1 MILYSLSGL
10 LCCLYVN
17 LGGSARLRT
26 VVVPLQKAQVHRRE
40 YLCLFILS
48 QVLFCTLDCQL
59 LVAFNS
65 TNNDFTTLH
74 KHWFSCSYL
83 YSVKKIWNTVRG
95 CSLGHEHTNWI
106 FGNCCISLT
115 TSSPG
120 ELLRLKTQWAHCTQF
135 LTVGGMQL
143 CTWVVLIITATLTCL
158 TSHTIHIIC
167 HEKCRTTVLGKC
179 FLSCRL
185 SV

>member
-26 VVVPLQKAQVHRRE
+26 VVVPLQKTQLHRTE

-74 KHWFSCSYL
+74 KHCLIFLQLFILCEENMEHSKRMFTRSRAHKLNISKLLHKFDNIISWWT
-83 YSVKKIWNTVRG
+83 VKIENTVNT
-95 CSLGHEHTNWI
+95 LHTVFDCWRHAFVYLSYINHYCYAYMPNI
-106 FGNCCISLT
+106 
-115 TSSPG
+115 P
-120 ELLRLKTQWAHCTQF
+120 HY
-135 LTVGGMQL
+135 
-143 CTWVVLIITATLTCL
+143 
-158 TSHTIHIIC
+158 SHHLSW
-167 HEKCRTTVLGKC
+167 KMYYSAWR
-179 FLSCRL
+179 FLSRRL